1 MRNTMDLNR
10 VLKKEKN
17 SLICNVDN
25 MVVYISRHF
34 EKYMMLNVSDNV
46 SALAIFEIT
55 VGKESTGFF
64 LPAVVTMSPS
74 SVKFENV
81 NGDEFVR
88 CEFNKGDIFIDDV
101 NVVQNPNIAY
111 VVFEEFIDGG
121 RVAKFMRYDNLAFV
135 FDIVKKIT
143 STSIP
148 AEQAAFEMI

>member
-1 MRNTMDLNR
+1 MDLNR

-121 RVAKFMRYDNLAFV
+121 KGFFV
-135 FDIVKKIT
+135 QIVRILPFKNFADEHFT
-143 STSIP
+143 
-148 AEQAAFEMI
+148 

>member
-1 MRNTMDLNR
+1 MDLNR

-111 VVFEEFIDGG
+111 VVF
-121 RVAKFMRYDNLAFV
+121 LA
-135 FDIVKKIT
+135 
-143 STSIP
+143 P
-148 AEQAAFEMI
+148 RA

>member
-1 MRNTMDLNR
+1 MDLNR

-46 SALAIFEIT
+46 SALAISEIT

-88 CEFNKGDIFIDDV
+88 CEHIMFMEGKKEGRNERWEKEVAYCFKMRNRQTKQLQKAVFKYSGV
-101 NVVQNPNIAY
+101 CYRLVQLKSPCAVACAY
-111 VVFEEFIDGG
+111 IHQLSYYG
-121 RVAKFMRYDNLAFV
+121 
-135 FDIVKKIT
+135 
-143 STSIP
+143 
-148 AEQAAFEMI
+148 